1 MAREPKVAM
10 TLPKHNWM
18 EMTWQE
24 IAGAETARWIGVLLL
39 GAIEQH
45 GPHLPLGGDT
55 SELDT
60 ATQPS

>member
-1 MAREPKVAM
+1 M

-24 IAGAETARWIGVLLL
+24 IAGAETARWLAVLPLD
-39 GAIEQH
+39 AIEQH